1 MTLHTQTPHDSKMC
15 PIDLGSKVKVQGHN
29 ALITENGL
37 CRIIAFP
44 LHLSS

>member
-1 MTLHTQTPHDSKMC
+1 MDFGVK
-15 PIDLGSKVKVQGHN
+15 KVEGHGHN

-44 LHLSS
+44 LHLYYHETSYKDSP